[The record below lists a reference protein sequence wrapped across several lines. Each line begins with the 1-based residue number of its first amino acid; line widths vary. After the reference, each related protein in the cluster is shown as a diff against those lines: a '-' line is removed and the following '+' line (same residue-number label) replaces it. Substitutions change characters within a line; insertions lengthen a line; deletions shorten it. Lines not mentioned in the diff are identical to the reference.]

1 VLTRLVGSGCRMF
14 ESIYNV
20 EGATNV
26 ASIYRLSPEQQRG
39 SIGILDHQHHVCH
52 CLIFLYRNVQSM
64 YINNTKPLLQA
75 KKKQKTKQLQ

>member
-1 VLTRLVGSGCRMF
+1 MF

-52 CLIFLYRNVQSM
+52 CHCFIFLNRNVQK
-64 YINNTKPLLQA
+64 NNVERLSK
-75 KKKQKTKQLQ
+75 